1 MAETLRAD
9 AAAAPEIG
17 AKSERWY
24 ACYTRS
30 RHEKQVERLLRERG
44 FDTLLPLVPRV
55 SRWKDRRKM
64 VEWPL
69 FPSYVF
75 SRFAL
80 EQVYRVLGTPGVATI
95 VKTDG
100 RPVAIAEEELENVRR
115 FAQVLAGGTI
125 QPEPRPFLAKGE
137 WVEVL
142 SGPLAGVRGIVVEQ
156 RNRRRVVIGLAAIGQ
171 GLEVDV
177 EAATLRPISAP

>member
-9 AAAAPEIG
+9 AAAEPEI
-17 AKSERWY
+17 AANSQRWY

-30 RHEKQVERLLRERG
+30 RHEKQVERLLRERS
-44 FDTLLPLVPRV
+44 FETFLPLVPRV
-55 SRWKDRRKM
+55 SIWKDRRKT
-64 VEWPL
+64 VAWPL

-80 EQVYRVLGTPGVATI
+80 GQVYRVLGTPGVATI

-100 RPVAIAEEELENVRR
+100 RPVAIADDELENVRL

-125 QPEPRPFLAKGE
+125 QPETRPFLAKGE

-156 RNRRRVVIGLAAIGQ
+156 RNCRRVVIGLAAIGQ